1 MALPFGSIG
10 QLALGSLVSRGAD
23 RLLNPDKY
31 NRDLIDRLTM
41 GGYTGEGT
49 DEDEKDKGPRTFGGI
64 AKQGIMSLLAQAV
77 LGPVLG
83 PLALTLGQN
92 FLDKRRE
99 EGLGFSP
106 FGGDGPSGPSGI
118 VANKAITLDGD
129 IVDVGSEEYYDD
141 LNRRDEE
148 FKITGDYDVYSGGTV
163 FDKPT
168 GPTPITFDPN
178 KDYYTGSDEEDKDN
192 EGPATTTTTSVSD
205 YSPTMQ
211 DPDPANGSNDT
222 TTTTSDAPAY
232 DFARGGL
239 ASLYR

>member
-1 MALPFGSIG
+1 MSI
-10 QLALGSLVSRGAD
+10 QNLILGSLVSRGAD
-23 RLLNPDKY
+23 RLLNPNKF
-31 NRDLIDRLTM
+31 NKNQFNILTG
-41 GGYTGEGT
+41 GGYTGES
-49 DEDEKDKGPRTFGGI
+49 EEKDKGPTTFGGI

-141 LNRRDEE
+141 LDKRDEE
-148 FKITGDYDVYSGGTV
+148 FELTGDFDVYSNTV
-163 FDKPT
+163 T
-168 GPTPITFDPN
+168 RGPTQPTFDPN

-192 EGPATTTTTSVSD
+192 EGPATTTTTTSVSD

-211 DPDPANGSNDT
+211 DPDPANGSNNT

>member
-31 NRDLIDRLTM
+31 NKDLIDRLTM

-49 DEDEKDKGPRTFGGI
+49 DEDEKDKGPTTFGGI

-92 FLDKRRE
+92 FAAKRQAQ
-99 EGLGFSP
+99 GLSLNP

-118 VANKAITLDGD
+118 VANKAITLDGN
-129 IVDVGSEEYYDD
+129 IVDVGSDDYYED
-141 LNRRDEE
+141 LDKRDKE
-148 FKITGDYDVYSGGTV
+148 FAETGDYDVYSGVTV

-192 EGPATTTTTSVSD
+192 EGPATTTTSVSD

-211 DPDPANGSNDT
+211 DPDPAPESK
-222 TTTTSDAPAY
+222 SDAPAY
-232 DFARGGL
+232 DYARGGL